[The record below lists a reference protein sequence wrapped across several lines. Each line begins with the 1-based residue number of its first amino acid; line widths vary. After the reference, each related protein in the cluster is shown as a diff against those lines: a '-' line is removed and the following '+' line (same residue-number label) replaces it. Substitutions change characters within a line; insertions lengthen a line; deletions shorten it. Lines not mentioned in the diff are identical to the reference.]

1 MASFLRLPTVMAKTG
16 LSRSGIYAA
25 IAEGSFPKQIPLG
38 QRAVGWKQDDIDEW
52 IEQRTSSA
60 EILSSVSIN
69 AAAKQLGI
77 QLDEL
82 KSFIDTGRLNTF
94 RIGRNEMVRLPELN
108 SFQDANIDFL
118 RASAE

>member
-1 MASFLRLPTVMAKTG
+1 MTRILRLPSVMAKTG

-25 IAEGSFPKQIPLG
+25 ISEGSFPKQIPLG

-82 KSFIDTGRLNTF
+82 KSFINTGRLNTF